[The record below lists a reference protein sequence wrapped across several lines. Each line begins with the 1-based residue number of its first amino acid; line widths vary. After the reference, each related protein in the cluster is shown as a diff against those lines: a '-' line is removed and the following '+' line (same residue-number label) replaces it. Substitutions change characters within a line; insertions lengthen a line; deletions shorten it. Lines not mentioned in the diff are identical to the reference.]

1 MAVNF
6 VYAMLSVIIVSLVSL
21 VGVFTLILNRNLL
34 EKIIMILVAFAAGAM
49 LGGAF
54 IHLMPEAVEEGGPVF
69 PVVIIGIFAFF
80 ATEVYL
86 YWYHCHGGHIH
97 KHRHKGWCPV
107 RPMGYLNIIGD
118 GVHNF
123 MDGMIIATSFMVSVP
138 LGLIT
143 TLAVIFHEIPQ
154 EIGDFGV
161 LVYSGFS
168 KSKALLFNFFSA
180 LAALLG
186 VIVIYLFAYASEGLT
201 VYLVPFAAGGFIYIA
216 MTDLLAELKEEE
228 DVRKATYQILI
239 FLAGIFL
246 MWLVKFLF
254 GG

>member
-6 VYAMLSVIIVSLVSL
+6 VYALLSIIIVSLVSL
-21 VGVFTLILNRNLL
+21 VGVFTLVLKRDLL
-34 EKIIMILVAFAAGAM
+34 EKIIMVLVALAAGGM

-54 IHLMPEAVEEGGPVF
+54 IHLMPEAIAEGGPVF
-69 PVVIIGIFAFF
+69 SMVILGIILFF
-80 ATEVYL
+80 IIEVYL

-97 KHRHKGWCPV
+97 KHKHSGKCNI
-107 RPMGYLNIIGD
+107 RPMGYLNLIGD

-123 MDGMIIATSFMVSVP
+123 TDGMIVAVSFMVSIP

-161 LVYSGFS
+161 LIYSGFS
-168 KSKALLFNFFSA
+168 RQSALFFNFLSA
-180 LAALLG
+180 LTAILG
-186 VIVIYLFAYASEGLT
+186 VLLTYLFASWIENIT
-201 VYLVPFAAGGFIYIA
+201 VYLIPFAAGGFIYIA

-228 DVRKATYQILI
+228 DAKKASLQILI
-239 FLAGIFL
+239 FLIGIFT
-246 MWLVKFLF
+246 MWLVKVVF